1 MRLGA
6 GDVRGGGDVALI
18 RRRED
23 AEGDRDAGVKV
34 QVVDRWM
41 REHFS
46 NTFQR
51 TERISQEGSRL
62 LEVEGKGKKRFGGGS
77 NVS

>member
-1 MRLGA
+1 MSLG
-6 GDVRGGGDVALI
+6 GLNVLDSDVASI

-23 AEGDRDAGVKV
+23 AEGDRYSCVKV
-34 QVVDRWM
+34 QVDDLSM

-51 TERISQEGSRL
+51 AERISQEGSLL
-62 LEVEGKGKKRFGGGS
+62 LEVEGRGKKTFTG